1 VSPLDGIR
9 ARAARDG
16 VEVRFERGPT
26 AYRGLPPLEGPQLV
40 QDGDALPIAIELFAG
55 PEPGDTPV
63 RRERAR
69 EAEVFWL
76 QTPDGLAPKQPWS
89 ARMRAQLRVVESGAY
104 RVSLVSAG
112 QARVRIDGQ
121 PVIDLW
127 SSREPGTAFFGLGS
141 KEVKTEVPLTAGTT
155 VEIEVDYGQD
165 RPQLPGG
172 LRLGFAPPEPADAL
186 ERAVAAARD
195 ADAAIV
201 VVGLDPDWETEG
213 RDRESFHLP
222 GRQDDLVAAVCAA
235 NPRAIVVVNAGSPIA
250 MDWAEQTAA
259 IVQLWYPGQESGNAL
274 ADVLFGDVDPG
285 GRLPIT
291 IPMRMED
298 TPAFLDVPG
307 ESLRIE
313 YGEGVFVGHRWY
325 DARAIAPRFAFGHGL
340 SYARFEYGTL
350 VATRVGD
357 VVGCEIEVRNTSER
371 AGREVVQLYVG
382 DVESSVRR
390 PLRELAA
397 FEKVALA
404 AGETRKLRFRLE
416 PRAFSYWDVAAK
428 GWKLEPGEFEIAV
441 GRSSRAIVASA
452 RVAIDAGAA

>member
-1 VSPLDGIR
+1 
-9 ARAARDG
+9 
-16 VEVRFERGPT
+16 
-26 AYRGLPPLEGPQLV
+26 
-40 QDGDALPIAIELFAG
+40 
-55 PEPGDTPV
+55 
-63 RRERAR
+63 
-69 EAEVFWL
+69 
-76 QTPDGLAPKQPWS
+76 
-89 ARMRAQLRVVESGAY
+89 
-104 RVSLVSAG
+104 
-112 QARVRIDGQ
+112 
-121 PVIDLW
+121 
-127 SSREPGTAFFGLGS
+127 
-141 KEVKTEVPLTAGTT
+141 
-155 VEIEVDYGQD
+155 
-165 RPQLPGG
+165 
-172 LRLGFAPPEPADAL
+172 
-186 ERAVAAARD
+186 
-195 ADAAIV
+195 
-201 VVGLDPDWETEG
+201 
-213 RDRESFHLP
+213 
-222 GRQDDLVAAVCAA
+222 
-235 NPRAIVVVNAGSPIA
+235 
-250 MDWAEQTAA
+250 
-259 IVQLWYPGQESGNAL
+259 
-274 ADVLFGDVDPG
+274 
-285 GRLPIT
+285 
-291 IPMRMED
+291 MED